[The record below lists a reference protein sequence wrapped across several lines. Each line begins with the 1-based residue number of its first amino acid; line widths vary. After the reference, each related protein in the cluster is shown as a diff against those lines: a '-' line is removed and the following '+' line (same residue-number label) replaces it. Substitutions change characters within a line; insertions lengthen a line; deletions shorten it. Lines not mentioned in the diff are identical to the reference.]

1 MIRTVF
7 VWFWIVV
14 SGAILSTLCILCYPL
29 NPRSGRLNHHIAGLW
44 GKVALWVNL
53 VRVKVEGLE
62 NIPGKG
68 PYVFMSNHQG
78 SYDIFALL
86 GYLPFQFK
94 YLAKKEIFSIPILG
108 MAMKATGYISIDRE
122 GTRETVKA
130 MNDAAKKIHGGM
142 SILIFPEGSRSPDGS
157 IQPFKK
163 GGFTLAIKSQ
173 VPIVPVAIAGSN
185 EIIPKGKLR
194 VYPGSISLRLDRP
207 IETKGC
213 TMKDREALMDQLH
226 DIILKNFGLISKTG
240 EKEGKEGP

>member
-14 SGAILSTLCILCYPL
+14 SGTIFATLCILCYPL
-29 NPRSGRLNHHIAGLW
+29 NPRRGRLNHRIAGLW
-44 GKVALWVNL
+44 GKVSIWANL
-53 VRVKVEGLE
+53 VRVTVEGVE
-62 NIPGKG
+62 NVPGKG

-94 YLAKKEIFSIPILG
+94 YLAKEIFSIPILG

-130 MNDAAKKIHGGM
+130 MNDAAKKIHEGM
-142 SILIFPEGSRSPDGS
+142 SVLIFPEGSRSPDGL

-173 VPIVPVAIAGSN
+173 VPIVPIAISGSN
-185 EIIPKGKLR
+185 EIIPKGKMR
-194 VYPGSISLRLDRP
+194 VYPGSITLRLDRP
-207 IETKGC
+207 VETKGC
-213 TMKDREALMDQLH
+213 TMRDRETLMDQLH
-226 DIILKNFGLISKTG
+226 GIILKNFEVISKTG
-240 EKEGKEGP
+240 EK